1 MDSNRKTNVRRKEMI
16 AETFPLE
23 SAVNIPEE
31 KILVPTKRKL
41 VANSLN
47 PDEVMENTSL
57 EGKTKM
63 EISISQ
69 ARSANSTTPTALIAT
84 TDADIENAVQLFMV
98 FAAMII
104 AEYRCNTGSKSK
116 ID

>member
-1 MDSNRKTNVRRKEMI
+1 MDSRRKTKVRKKEMI

-47 PDEVMENTSL
+47 PDEVMENTS
-57 EGKTKM
+57 K
-63 EISISQ
+63 
-69 ARSANSTTPTALIAT
+69 
-84 TDADIENAVQLFMV
+84 
-98 FAAMII
+98 
-104 AEYRCNTGSKSK
+104 
-116 ID
+116 

>member
-1 MDSNRKTNVRRKEMI
+1 MPSVSNSATGTVSQIPFTSITNGSRNMDSNRKTNVRRKEMI

-47 PDEVMENTSL
+47 PDEVMENTS
-57 EGKTKM
+57 K
-63 EISISQ
+63 
-69 ARSANSTTPTALIAT
+69 
-84 TDADIENAVQLFMV
+84 
-98 FAAMII
+98 
-104 AEYRCNTGSKSK
+104 
-116 ID
+116 

>member
-1 MDSNRKTNVRRKEMI
+1 MDSSRKTKVRKKEMI

-57 EGKTKM
+57 EGETKI

-69 ARSANSTTPTALIAT
+69 ARSANADSADSNK

-98 FAAMII
+98 FTAVII

>member
-1 MDSNRKTNVRRKEMI
+1 MDSSRKTKVRKKEMI

-57 EGKTKM
+57 EGETKM

-84 TDADIENAVQLFMV
+84 KRMLILKM
-98 FAAMII
+98 
-104 AEYRCNTGSKSK
+104 RCSCSWFSQP
-116 ID
+116 